1 MVLRRASRPWLSPRV
16 IGVTKF
22 QVLPSLLTIVEKR
35 VPEARD
41 GMKPE
46 PQPRFTDHK
55 IFYRL
60 VSDTRDASRRWL
72 SPRADGIAKLQ
83 ILPSLSKFF

>member
-1 MVLRRASRPWLSPRV
+1 MVPRCASRPWLSSRV
-16 IGVTKF
+16 IGVTNS

-41 GMKPE
+41 GIKPE
-46 PQPRFTDHK
+46 PEPKFTDHM

-72 SPRADGIAKLQ
+72 SPRANGIAKLQ